1 MAMVFS
7 SHQKINFFDAVSDH
21 PESQKPSLVSG
32 GFSFVLSL
40 KFLHYGPV
48 LKTLFYRYPYLKM
61 ILKGWLF
68 ILMLVTPISWSY
80 AQENINPYDVQVSTR
95 LVDSRF
101 QIQASYTVPINI
113 CNAHS
118 FITDYE
124 GAKSIPGILESRV
137 ISRAG
142 NKVRVYRLIEEQ
154 ILFFPIEMKSV
165 VEYTEASNRLLT
177 FEQISGDVKFYKGS
191 WRLISEKDATT
202 FKYESL
208 VEPHSLIPSSVIEYF
223 IRSSLK
229 GRFELM
235 AQKASQY
242 KSADLFLCK

>member
-1 MAMVFS
+1 MHCLLYSCTA
-7 SHQKINFFDAVSDH
+7 N
-21 PESQKPSLVSG
+21 
-32 GFSFVLSL
+32 
-40 KFLHYGPV
+40 
-48 LKTLFYRYPYLKM
+48 LFYKLSIAKNFYMK
-61 ILKGWLF
+61 WLL
-68 ILMLVTPISWSY
+68 ILMLVNPISRGH

-95 LVDSRF
+95 LIDNRF
-101 QIQASYTVPINI
+101 QIQASYTAPINI
-113 CNAHS
+113 CNAYA

-124 GAKSIPGILESRV
+124 AAKNIPGILESKV
-137 ISRAG
+137 ISRSA

-177 FEQISGDVKFYKGS
+177 FEQLSGDAKFYKGT
-191 WRLISEKDATT
+191 WKLVSEKNSTT

-223 IRSSLK
+223 VRSSLK

-235 AQKASQY
+235 AQKATQY
-242 KSADLFLCK
+242 KATEILPCK